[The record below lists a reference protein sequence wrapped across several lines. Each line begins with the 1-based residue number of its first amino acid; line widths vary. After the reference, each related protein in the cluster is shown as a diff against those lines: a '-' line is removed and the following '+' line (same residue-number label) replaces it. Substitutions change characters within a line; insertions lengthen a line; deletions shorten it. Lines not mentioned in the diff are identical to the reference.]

1 MSSKLSSKKKKTKI
15 FLEKHSNFHKRPCK
29 LLSFLALA
37 PLAEFANVIGIIR
50 GGGLKEDDTSHTFC
64 SYIVL
69 K

>member
-37 PLAEFANVIGIIR
+37 PLAEFANVIGVFF
-50 GGGLKEDDTSHTFC
+50 GGGA
-64 SYIVL
+64 
-69 K
+69 

>member
-1 MSSKLSSKKKKTKI
+1 MSSKLTSKMKKTKI

-37 PLAEFANVIGIIR
+37 PLAEFANVIGIIPPT
-50 GGGLKEDDTSHTFC
+50 KEDETSHTFC